1 MGTLLDDATTWT
13 AFGQQYLDRRVSKAI
28 TTTLG
33 LERPTL
39 VQSRGIPVALEGR
52 DLLCRARTG
61 SGKTLCYVVP
71 MIQRLLVDTEVNKS
85 VASLR
90 GLVLV
95 PSKEL
100 IVQVHEV
107 ISSLL
112 SFAFDVLSAEYL
124 LSGQKYMK
132 TELPSMLVTTPSS
145 LLALLKER
153 KGSMQPLA
161 ETLKVL
167 VVDEADLMFSFGYE
181 DDMKDICTYMPAT
194 YQAML
199 FSATLS
205 EEVEK
210 LKGLMLHKPAI
221 LKLEEPR
228 VTGKLSQFYFR
239 CHHDDK
245 YLVLYALLKLQ
256 LVQGKILM
264 FVRTVENAYKM
275 RIFFEHMG
283 INSMVLNAEM
293 PHSSRQ
299 NVIQSFNQNLCELL
313 IATDE
318 GFKGRFEEDET
329 AGPLGVDEEDDE
341 DNMEEEAEEEVIEKP
356 SKKKPKKKL
365 KRKRA
370 SGVEDEEPAENPE
383 EAGEAPKKKKK
394 ALKKKKKGAAA
405 ASKGGEDDEGEA
417 DEDPEEREEAEPMDF
432 KQMQALNGKT
442 AEESTGRLGMRR
454 RPDRDSQFCL
464 SRGVDLQ
471 GVTTVINADMPSAV
485 RDYVHRVGRCA
496 RGGASGTALTLCTDD
511 DMDIMRLILG
521 AQTSADGSCS
531 VKSLPLQL
539 ADIERFRYRV
549 EDQTRGLTRRSIAK
563 YRAKELQAEALK
575 SERLKAYFEDHPE
588 EKEAL
593 QRSQREL
600 KERKSVRRHL
610 KVVPSYLVP
619 ESFLSATPVQE
630 AVRMANAADGGNAES
645 MVKKRSIRKSIGD
658 PLNGLEGQRK
668 SRVQLLRERMI
679 RKDKYLDPLST
690 PPEELPPLSGKKM
703 WKIAHRKKLNN
714 AKDML
719 GNPIRKKTPAEKKRG
734 RKFAADGRSGY

>member
-1 MGTLLDDATTWT
+1 MGTLLDDTTSWT
-13 AFGQQYLDRRVSKAI
+13 EFGQRHLDRRISKAL
-28 TTTLG
+28 TSTLG
-33 LERPTL
+33 QERPTL

-61 SGKTLCYVVP
+61 SGKTLCYGVP
-71 MIQRLLVDTEVNKS
+71 MVQRLLVDTEANKCVS
-85 VASLR
+85 SLR

-107 ISSLL
+107 MSSLL
-112 SFAFDVLSAEYL
+112 SFAFDVLSVEFL

-132 TELPSMLVTTPSS
+132 TELPTMLVTTPSS

-153 KGSMQPLA
+153 KGTMQPLA

-181 DDMKDICTYMPAT
+181 DDMKDICAYMPAT

-205 EEVEK
+205 DEVEK

-239 CHHDDK
+239 CHNDDK
-245 YLVLYALLKLQ
+245 FLVLYSLLKLQ

-264 FVRTVENAYKM
+264 FVRTVENAYKL
-275 RIFFEHMG
+275 RIFLEHMSV
-283 INSMVLNAEM
+283 NSMVLNAEM
-293 PHSSRQ
+293 PHASRQ

-318 GFKGRFEEDET
+318 GFRGRFEEDET
-329 AGPLGVDEEDDE
+329 AGPCDVDMG
-341 DNMEEEAEEEVIEKP
+341 DNLEALQA
-356 SKKKPKKKL
+356 PK
-365 KRKRA
+365 KRKRNRA
-370 SGVEDEEPAENPE
+370 ERVAAAKEAEAEAEDAEQE
-383 EAGEAPKKKKK
+383 DTSAPKKKKR
-394 ALKKKKKGAAA
+394 LKKKKGQA
-405 ASKGGEDDEGEA
+405 EA
-417 DEDPEEREEAEPMDF
+417 DESVVEAAPTKVVQET
-432 KQMQALNGKT
+432 KGQ
-442 AEESTGRLGMRR
+442 LGVRK
-454 RPDRDSQFCL
+454 RPDRDNQFSL
-464 SRGVDLQ
+464 TRGVDLK
-471 GVTTVINADMPSAV
+471 GVTTVINTDMPASV

-511 DMDIMRLILG
+511 DMDIMGLILR
-521 AQTSADGSCS
+521 AQTSGDGSCT

-549 EDQTRGLTRRSIAK
+549 EDQSRGLTRRAIAK

-575 SERLKAYFEDHPE
+575 SERLQAYFEEHPD

-600 KERKSVRRHL
+600 KERKSVRKHL

-619 ESFLSATPVQE
+619 ESFLSTTPVQE
-630 AVRMANAADGGNAES
+630 AVRAAKAASGMSES
-645 MVKKRSIRKSIGD
+645 TAQRRTVRKSLGD
-658 PLNGLEGQRK
+658 PLNGVEGRRK
-668 SRVQLLRERMI
+668 SRQQLLRDRMI
-679 RKDKYLDPLST
+679 KKDKRLDPLQTS
-690 PPEELPPLSGKKM
+690 PEELPPLSGKKM
-703 WKIAHRKKLNN
+703 WKIAHHKKVGTG
-714 AKDML
+714 KDAL
-719 GNPIRKKTPAEKKRG
+719 GNPIQNRTPAQKKRR
-734 RKFAADGRSGY
+734 RKFATDQRWASY